1 MRTKTGRICS
11 VLVASALS
19 AFLLVAALP
28 RLTLATPLALPPRPT
43 IPPTPSVPPTH
54 TPVSYPT
61 PPRASRLHP
70 GPSGG
75 FIDLQAQFGPA
86 WPWADVHW
94 QELWT
99 VVQLRDHRG
108 GWHDVDGWQGTFD
121 EIINLRGRKVWW
133 VAEEHLGLGQFRW
146 AVYLSPGGRLLAT
159 SEPFYLPGSPGDT
172 VTVEVLLEP

>member
-1 MRTKTGRICS
+1 MSTKTGRIRS
-11 VLVASALS
+11 VLVASTLS
-19 AFLLVAALP
+19 ALLLVAALP
-28 RLTLATPLALPPRPT
+28 RLALATPLVLPPRPT
-43 IPPTPSVPPTH
+43 LPPTPPVPPTH
-54 TPVSYPT
+54 TPVPSPT
-61 PPRASRLHP
+61 PSHVSRLHP

-75 FIDLQAQFGPA
+75 FIDLQAQFSPA

-108 GWHDVDGWQGTFD
+108 RWHNVDGWQGTFD

-159 SEPFYLPGSPGDT
+159 SESFYLPRSPGDT
-172 VTVEVLLEP
+172 VAVEVLLEP